1 MLAKKQEWMITPSHC
16 VFHIL
21 PRSENLWQWATYL
34 VAAGHDDMLR
44 LGHDTALLGHQCVL
58 GMARKP
64 VRGEESVILLHT
76 EGLP

>member
-1 MLAKKQEWMITPSHC
+1 MKKQEWIATPSHYML
-16 VFHIL
+16 HIL
-21 PRSENLWQWATYL
+21 SKSESLWPWATYL

-44 LGHDTALLGHQCVL
+44 LRHDTALLGHQCVL

-64 VRGEESVILLHT
+64 VRGEESVVLLHT